1 MFKEIE
7 SVFQIRKNMS
17 NSDRQNELQ
26 ELQVKGNSIVDESL
40 ESTRRMIALCEEV
53 RLNHQKKN
61 ATLLNELPFVLYK
74 LFFPIFSVQGGWY

>member
-53 RLNHQKKN
+53 RLHHQKKN